1 MKINIIGPS
10 CVGKSTLAEVIA
22 KKNNWN
28 HFDLDLVFIDHDY
41 LAQTKNFRYKSKI
54 DRRKKINEIL
64 ISNKD
69 WIIEGVYLVKEILEQ
84 SDLIIFINL
93 PIIVPLKWQWKR
105 YFTDINQRNTYG
117 LLNNLGLTK
126 EIFNEYFQKYENKN
140 LTNEMSFSMTKYKEI
155 IKIYDNKSKV
165 VSNIDDLKKLR
176 LSGDYNKL

>member
-93 PIIVPLKWQWKR
+93 RIID
-105 YFTDINQRNTYG
+105 F
-117 LLNNLGLTK
+117 
-126 EIFNEYFQKYENKN
+126 
-140 LTNEMSFSMTKYKEI
+140 
-155 IKIYDNKSKV
+155 
-165 VSNIDDLKKLR
+165 
-176 LSGDYNKL
+176 

>member
-54 DRRKKINEIL
+54 DRRKKINEFL